1 MTQFQ
6 KVLAAIAAVAAI
18 ALVVIAVAEVW
29 GAQQSASVT
38 QQQRDDAAK
47 KKADCVKSPEGYD
60 FNPPGYC
67 P

>member
-6 KVLAAIAAVAAI
+6 KVLATIAAVAAI

-47 KKADCVKSPEGYD
+47 RKADCENPGGYD